1 MSEDVRASKDALE
14 KPKHKKE
21 HINENSNR
29 YFVQNLKKIV
39 SLSQNLRSKFYS
51 AWIWSSRYDKQVK
64 KPTIESIICHP
75 GY

>member
-1 MSEDVRASKDALE
+1 MSEDVRALKDVLE
-14 KPKHKKE
+14 KPKHTKE

-64 KPTIESIICHP
+64 NPRLRA
-75 GY
+75 

>member
-1 MSEDVRASKDALE
+1 MSEDVRALKDALE
-14 KPKHKKE
+14 KPKHTKE

-64 KPTIESIICHP
+64 NPWLRA
-75 GY
+75 

>member
-1 MSEDVRASKDALE
+1 MSEDVRASKDVLE
-14 KPKHKKE
+14 KPKHTKA

-64 KPTIESIICHP
+64 NPRLRA
-75 GY
+75 

>member
-1 MSEDVRASKDALE
+1 MSEDIRASKDALE

-29 YFVQNLKKIV
+29 YFVENL
-39 SLSQNLRSKFYS
+39 SLSQKLRSKFYS

-64 KPTIESIICHP
+64 KPTIESIICHQ

>member
-14 KPKHKKE
+14 KPKQKKE

-29 YFVQNLKKIV
+29 YFVENL

>member
-29 YFVQNLKKIV
+29 YFVENL
-39 SLSQNLRSKFYS
+39 SLSQKLRSKFYS
-51 AWIWSSRYDKQVK
+51 AWILK